1 MATKDEIF
9 AFAAQ
14 EAERQGVPLSLVQ
27 GVIEA
32 ESGGRFDARGPK
44 TRSGETAFGPMQLM
58 AGTAKDLGVNRMDW
72 ADNIRG
78 GVKYLGQLSQ
88 RFNSP
93 ELVLAAYNA
102 GPGNVERYGGVP
114 PFKET
119 QNYVKK
125 VQNFMSKST
134 EDDDFVP
141 FEQAPQT
148 RSLQAR
154 QPRDVAIDV
163 SFPQGMGDQQTTR
176 SMQPAQPEDD
186 DFVPFTAAAPAPA
199 STARQTPNVT
209 NIVDA
214 VRAQAN
220 QPPNQFL
227 QDVRSSFNPMDVL
240 RGQTTTGQ
248 LARGTG
254 NLIASGIQ
262 SGLSRLGFSDEYLG
276 IDRTK
281 QPAPAAPTQ
290 SISDIL
296 SGVAKTA
303 TERPGLLVGG
313 MATGLLDPLNLALPG
328 GIQKSLAAATPR
340 AVAQA
345 APRTVAAAQNVG
357 TAALSGGITSGA
369 AQLAN
374 TGTINPAQLGNEM
387 AAGAVMAA
395 PVAGVGAIT
404 TPRQPAQLT
413 QSQQVAQQAIQ
424 QGATLPP
431 TQVNPTMLNRLLEGF
446 SGKQQTSQVASI
458 KNQEVINTQARKSLG
473 LAPDT
478 PITPQVL
485 QDYRNVKGQAYDA
498 LRSNPAYY
506 TDKTFINNIDTR
518 VKDLQKLASTT
529 DVARE
534 LNVLNGLKQLRF
546 DGDGLVEQMKRLKFD
561 GEANAISMDPANKSL
576 GQAQKFA
583 ARQLEDLAERNLTKF
598 NQPDVMS
605 NFKQARQDIAKSY
618 TIEKS
623 LNAATGDVSG
633 SKLGQRAAAGKI
645 VPSELQALSNAAAA
659 FPSAFQNVA
668 RIGSVPGISPLDV
681 GAAGIAAASA
691 SNPALLATV
700 AGRPLAR
707 SAITSAPFQN
717 RMLPNTTPRVPGLLN
732 RMTTDPL
739 ANYGIGMLPQ
749 YGVQ

>member
-14 EAERQGVPLSLVQ
+14 EAERQGVPLPLVQ
-27 GVIEA
+27 GVIDA
-32 ESGGRFDARGPK
+32 ESGGRFDARGPR
-44 TRSGETAFGPMQLM
+44 TRSGESAFGPMQLM
-58 AGTAKDLGVNRMDW
+58 SATAKELGVDRMNW
-72 ADNIRG
+72 QDNIRG

-88 RFNSP
+88 RFSSP
-93 ELVLAAYNA
+93 DLVLAAYNA
-102 GPGNVERYGGVP
+102 GPGNVEKYGGVP

-125 VQNFMSKST
+125 VQNFMSKPT
-134 EDDDFVP
+134 DDDFVP
-141 FEQAPQT
+141 FEAAPQKG
-148 RSLQAR
+148 
-154 QPRDVAIDV
+154 RDTAIDV
-163 SFPQGMGDQQTTR
+163 SFPQGMGDQQSTR
-176 SMQPAQPEDD
+176 SMQPTQQAAD
-186 DFVPFTAAAPAPA
+186 DFVPFSAAAPAPA
-199 STARQTPNVT
+199 PANRPTPNVA

-220 QPPNQFL
+220 QPPSQFL
-227 QDVRSSFNPMDVL
+227 QDVRASFNPLDVF
-240 RGQTTTGQ
+240 RGKTTTGQ
-248 LARGTG
+248 LAMGAG
-254 NLIASGIQ
+254 NLINTGIQ
-262 SGLSRLGFSDEYLG
+262 NVLGSLGVSDEYLG
-276 IDRTK
+276 RTRT
-281 QPAPAAPTQ
+281 PPTPAAPTQ
-290 SISDIL
+290 SISDII

-303 TERPGLLVGG
+303 QERPGLLVGSLG
-313 MATGLLDPLNLALPG
+313 TALTDPLNLALPG
-328 GIQKSLAAATPR
+328 GIQRSLATATPR

-345 APRTVAAAQNVG
+345 APRTAAAVQNVG
-357 TAALSGGITSGA
+357 AAAGGGAVSSTA
-369 AQLAN
+369 AQLAE
-374 TGTINPAQLGNEM
+374 TGTVNPAQLSNEILAGTLL
-387 AAGAVMAA
+387 AAPFAATGAV
-395 PVAGVGAIT
+395 T
-404 TPRQPAQLT
+404 TPRQVAPLT
-413 QSQQVAQQAIQ
+413 QQQQIAQQAIG

-431 TQVNPTMLNRLLEGF
+431 SQVNPTILNRLLEGF

-485 QDYRNVKGQAYDA
+485 QQYRDVKGQAYDA

-506 TDKTFINNIDTR
+506 TDKAFINNIDSR
-518 VKDLQKLASTT
+518 LQDLRKLSSTT
-529 DVARE
+529 DVTRE
-534 LNVLNGLKQLRF
+534 INVLNGLKQLRF

-561 GEANAISMDPANKSL
+561 GEANSISMDPTNKSL

-598 NQPDVMS
+598 NQPDVMT

-633 SKLGQRAAAGKI
+633 AKLGQRAASGKI
-645 VPSELQALSNAAAA
+645 VPAELQAISNAAAA
-659 FPSAFQNVA
+659 FPNAFQNVA
-668 RIGSVPGISPLDV
+668 RVGSVPGISPLDV

-700 AGRPLAR
+700 AGRPLVR
-707 SAITSAPFQN
+707 SAITSSPFQN

-732 RMTTDPL
+732 RITTDPL

>member
-27 GVIEA
+27 GVVSA
-32 ESGGRFDARGPK
+32 ESGGKFDARGPV
-44 TRSGETAFGPMQLM
+44 TRSGETAYGPMQLM
-58 AGTAKDLGVNRMDW
+58 PGTAKGLGVDRMNW
-72 ADNIRG
+72 QDNIRG
-78 GVKYLGQLSQ
+78 GVKYLKQLSE
-88 RFNSP
+88 RFQDP
-93 ELVLAAYNA
+93 ALVAAAYNA
-102 GPGNVERYGGVP
+102 GPGNVDKYGGIP

-125 VQNFMSKST
+125 VVGMANKDDEDWKPVDGIGQQPTQST
-134 EDDDFVP
+134 T
-141 FEQAPQT
+141 QS
-148 RSLQAR
+148 RR
-154 QPRDVAIDV
+154 PRDVEIDV
-163 SFPQGMGDQQTTR
+163 SFPQISEND
-176 SMQPAQPEDD
+176 AQNDLPEEDWKP
-186 DFVPFTAAAPAPA
+186 VTGIGVVAAPAP
-199 STARQTPNVT
+199 TPRPTPNIA
-209 NIVDA
+209 NIVDS

-240 RGQTTTGQ
+240 RGKTTTGQ
-248 LARGTG
+248 LAMGAG
-254 NLIASGIQ
+254 NLINTGIQ
-262 SGLSRLGFSDEYLG
+262 DVLGSLGFSDEYLG
-276 IDRTK
+276 RDRTP
-281 QPAPAAPTQ
+281 PAPAAPTQ

-296 SGVAKTA
+296 SGVYKTA

-313 MATGLLDPLNLALPG
+313 MGTAMLDPLNLALPG
-328 GIQKSLAAATPR
+328 GIQKSLVAATPR

-345 APRTVAAAQNVG
+345 APRTVTAAQNVG
-357 TAALSGGITSGA
+357 TAALGGGITSGA

-387 AAGAVMAA
+387 AAGALMAA

-413 QSQQVAQQAIQ
+413 QSQQVAQRAIAE
-424 QGATLPP
+424 GATLPP

-458 KNQEVINTQARKSLG
+458 RNQEVINAQARRTLG
-473 LAPDT
+473 LDPDT

-485 QDYRNVKGQAYDA
+485 QQYRNVRGQAYDA
-498 LRSNPAYY
+498 LRANNTYY
-506 TDKTFINNIDTR
+506 TDRQFITDINRRTT
-518 VKDLQKLASTT
+518 DLQKLANTT
-529 DVARE
+529 DVSAE
-534 LNVLNGLKQLRF
+534 LNVLNGLKQMSF

-561 GEANAISMDPANKSL
+561 GEANAISMDPAKKSL
-576 GQAQKFA
+576 GEAQKFA
-583 ARQLEDLAERNLTKF
+583 ARQLEDLAERNLQKL
-598 NQPDVMS
+598 NQPDVME

-633 SKLGQRAAAGKI
+633 AKLGQRAAAGKI
-645 VPSELQALSNAAAA
+645 VPAELQAMSNAAAA
-659 FPSAFQNVA
+659 FPTAFQNVS

-691 SNPALLATV
+691 GNPSLLATV

-717 RMLPNTTPRVPGLLN
+717 RLLPSTTPQVPGLLN
-732 RMTTDPL
+732 RITTDPL

>member
-32 ESGGRFDARGPK
+32 ESGGKFDARGPK

-88 RFNSP
+88 RFSSP

-125 VQNFMSKST
+125 VQNFMSKT
-134 EDDDFVP
+134 TDDDFVP
-141 FEQAPQT
+141 FEQAT
-148 RSLQAR
+148 
-154 QPRDVAIDV
+154 
-163 SFPQGMGDQQTTR
+163 QQTTQQTR
-176 SMQPAQPEDD
+176 QAPAPQAAVDAD
-186 DFVPFTAAAPAPA
+186 DFVPFSAAPAPKQNQ
-199 STARQTPNVT
+199 TRQTPNVT
-209 NIVDA
+209 NIVDS

-220 QPPNQFL
+220 QPPSQFL

-248 LARGTG
+248 LAMGAG
-254 NLIASGIQ
+254 NLINTGIQ
-262 SGLSRLGFSDEYLG
+262 NVLGSLGFSDEYLG
-276 IDRTK
+276 RTRTP
-281 QPAPAAPTQ
+281 PAPAAPTQ
-290 SISDIL
+290 SISDIIG
-296 SGVAKTA
+296 GVARTA
-303 TERPGLLVGG
+303 QERPGLLVGG
-313 MATGLLDPLNLALPG
+313 LGTALLDPLNLALPG
-328 GIQKSLAAATPR
+328 GIQRSLATATPR

-345 APRTVAAAQNVG
+345 APRTVAAAQNIG
-357 TAALSGGITSGA
+357 TAATAGGISSGA

-387 AAGAVMAA
+387 AAGALMAA
-395 PVAGVGAIT
+395 PVAAVGAAT
-404 TPRQPAQLT
+404 TPRQVAPLT
-413 QSQQVAQQAIQ
+413 QSQQVAQQAIA

-431 TQVNPTMLNRLLEGF
+431 TQVNPTILNRLLEGF
-446 SGKQQTSQVASI
+446 SGKQQTGQVASL

-498 LRSNPAYY
+498 LRANPAYY
-506 TDKTFINNIDTR
+506 TDRTFIGDVNKRIT
-518 VKDLQKLASTT
+518 DLQKLANTT
-529 DVARE
+529 DVSAE
-534 LNVLNGLKQLRF
+534 LNVLNGLKQLSF
-546 DGDGLVEQMKRLKFD
+546 NGDGLVEQIKRLRGD
-561 GEANAISMDPANKSL
+561 AETNLSSGDARNISL
-576 GQAQKFA
+576 GRAQKFA
-583 ARQLEDLAERNLTKF
+583 SQQLEDLAERNLTKF
-598 NQPDVMS
+598 NQPDVMK

-633 SKLGQRAAAGKI
+633 AKLGQRAAAGKI
-645 VPSELQALSNAAAA
+645 VPAELQAVSNAAAA
-659 FPSAFQNVA
+659 FPTAFQNVA

-691 SNPALLATV
+691 ANPSLLATV
-700 AGRPLAR
+700 AGRPLVR

-732 RMTTDPL
+732 RITTDPL